1 NLGTTLVSQDSDWWE
16 LSNFGTNPVNLTGYS
31 WNDNAGGLLAA
42 DPAPFVG
49 LTIGPGE
56 SIVFF
61 QSNAPSSMNAGQ
73 FRALWGLGPNV
84 QVVIYQG
91 NGLGSTGDGIR
102 VWAPGAAGDSDV
114 VDTLDFGAAL
124 RGSTFV
130 YNPDTGIFDGYS
142 TNGVHGAFKAV
153 LSDDVGSPG

>member
-1 NLGTTLVSQDSDWWE
+1 
-16 LSNFGTNPVNLTGYS
+16 
-31 WNDNAGGLLAA
+31 
-42 DPAPFVG
+42 
-49 LTIGPGE
+49 
-56 SIVFF
+56 
-61 QSNAPSSMNAGQ
+61 
-73 FRALWGLGPNV
+73 LWGLGPNV

-153 LSDDVGSPG
+153 LSDDVGSPGTNTGPVALAITQQPADHLANPGDTITFTVGWRGLPRPHFQWQFNGTPIPGAHSSSLSVTNVQSDQLGSYN